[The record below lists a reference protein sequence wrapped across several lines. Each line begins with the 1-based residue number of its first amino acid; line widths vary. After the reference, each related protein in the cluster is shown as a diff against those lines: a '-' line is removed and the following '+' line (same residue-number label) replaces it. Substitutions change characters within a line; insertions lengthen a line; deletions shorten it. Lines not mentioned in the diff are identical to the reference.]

1 MKEAAQRKVCELEQ
15 QLADA
20 LAAVAAT
27 RAEAEAALSAEVNM
41 REQIVHNL
49 KLESFA
55 KETELTK
62 TLAETRAALDS
73 HSQEL
78 VKSKAECDA
87 VSKTLST
94 LRVDREAKVTSLVQ
108 QLTEANEALVASTV
122 LGPSDSGPSF
132 AARLPPK
139 CHDACKAEVTRLQKC
154 IDSRDEAVALLEH
167 ERDKAMK
174 SLARELSDASRRMKQ
189 QRTPVHDGITTT
201 ALGAWIS
208 ADAINASSLSLTGCL
223 GRVCVFCSV
232 TVAPAPSVAPSSLEI
247 KALQAEVLRL
257 QNVIVALESK
267 EQTPVRAARPSHV
280 IADVS
285 TPASAV
291 LSPDTESML
300 LSPTDGNT
308 SLSDASPAG
317 VRLAEVVLQEIKL
330 ADAKAELSESSKS
343 LSGVKNKI
351 RTWMNE
357 FEAREG
363 RKAEKVDKKAI
374 RDDFVQLRE
383 LEQKVH
389 DVESTVSDTT
399 MLLDKMRSQY
409 QLREPEVVPRAD
421 FSPLPLDN

>member
-62 TLAETRAALDS
+62 TLAETTRRAALDS

-122 LGPSDSGPSF
+122 PGPSDSGPGF
-132 AARLPPK
+132 AARLPAK
-139 CHDACKAEVTRLQKC
+139 GHDACKAEVTRLQKC
-154 IDSRDEAVALLEH
+154 IDSRDETVALLEH

-208 ADAINASSLSLTGCL
+208 ADAINASSLPLTGYRCVTCL
-223 GRVCVFCSV
+223 CVLFSN
-232 TVAPAPSVAPSSLEI
+232 
-247 KALQAEVLRL
+247 RG
-257 QNVIVALESK
+257 
-267 EQTPVRAARPSHV
+267 
-280 IADVS
+280 
-285 TPASAV
+285 ASAV
-291 LSPDTESML
+291 CRPIF
-300 LSPTDGNT
+300 PRNKG
-308 SLSDASPAG
+308 AAG
-317 VRLAEVVLQEIKL
+317 
-330 ADAKAELSESSKS
+330 
-343 LSGVKNKI
+343 
-351 RTWMNE
+351 
-357 FEAREG
+357 
-363 RKAEKVDKKAI
+363 
-374 RDDFVQLRE
+374 
-383 LEQKVH
+383 
-389 DVESTVSDTT
+389 
-399 MLLDKMRSQY
+399 
-409 QLREPEVVPRAD
+409 
-421 FSPLPLDN
+421 